1 MPEWGKVPC
10 LLQIKQLNQLLQD
23 KVLNHILD
31 QDKVQLHLMKEGQ
44 GQVSQCRNRSQ
55 CRSQVSQC
63 RIKDK
68 QLEKI
73 WTLC

>member
-10 LLQIKQLNQLLQD
+10 LLQIKQINQLLQD

-31 QDKVQLHLMKEGQ
+31 QDKVQLHRVGKGQ
-44 GQVSQCRNRSQ
+44 GQVSQCRNR
-55 CRSQVSQC
+55 SQC